1 MKMRREIR
9 YRLEA
14 SALFSWESPQHERL
28 QGDGI
33 TRDISVFGVFILTR
47 SCPPVETP
55 VEFEIVL
62 PSLTGLMPAIRI
74 KGEARVLRIER
85 RGGGR
90 VENGFAVLSEDF
102 TQMGPDSE
110 SGRIWTQ
117 NREALNGARA
127 EWW

>member
-1 MKMRREIR
+1 MRKGIR

-28 QGDGI
+28 QGAGI
-33 TRDISVFGVFILTR
+33 TRDISVFGGFILTR

-62 PSLTGLMPAIRI
+62 PSLSGLMPAIRI

-85 RGGGR
+85 CSGGR

-110 SGRIWTQ
+110 LGRICALH
-117 NREALNGARA
+117 REELNGQRE
-127 EWW
+127 EWR